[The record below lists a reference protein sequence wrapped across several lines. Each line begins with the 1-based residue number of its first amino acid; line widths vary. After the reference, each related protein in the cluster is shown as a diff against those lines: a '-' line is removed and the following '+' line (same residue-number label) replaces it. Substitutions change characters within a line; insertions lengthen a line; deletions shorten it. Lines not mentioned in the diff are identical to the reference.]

1 MAIFGNINDLKETLF
16 KDKLEFIFNY
26 FEDCLDSSS
35 STYQRL
41 NKLPLGSFEKH
52 IINKDVFALE
62 QVFKTKNRKDCFFE
76 SHQRYIDFQLV
87 LSGNE
92 LMELSHPSGMIIDNR
107 YDIKKDLTT
116 YKFSN
121 NTSKLLMKKGDLAIY
136 FPNDVHMGL
145 GYYKQQLVFK
155 KTVIKFPIDLWNI

>member
-1 MAIFGNINDLKETLF
+1 MAIFGNINDLKETIF

-26 FEDCLDSSS
+26 FEECLDNSS
-35 STYQRL
+35 STYKRL
-41 NKLPLGSFEKH
+41 NNLPLGSFEKQT
-52 IINKDVFALE
+52 INDDVFALE

-76 SHQRYIDFQLV
+76 SHQKYIDFQLV
-87 LSGNE
+87 LSGTE
-92 LMELSHPSGMIIDNR
+92 LMELSHPSEMIIDSS
-107 YDIKKDLTT
+107 YDLKKDLTT
-116 YKFSN
+116 YNFSN

-145 GYYKQQLVFK
+145 GYYKQPLVVK